1 MDVVQGLEG
10 VSNLGGG
17 LGGRDNSPEEVSFLP
32 HERDKEEGAGEVV
45 SGGPMIY
52 S

>member
-32 HERDKEEGAGEVV
+32 QMRGIRRREQVKWFQGDR
-45 SGGPMIY
+45 
-52 S
+52 